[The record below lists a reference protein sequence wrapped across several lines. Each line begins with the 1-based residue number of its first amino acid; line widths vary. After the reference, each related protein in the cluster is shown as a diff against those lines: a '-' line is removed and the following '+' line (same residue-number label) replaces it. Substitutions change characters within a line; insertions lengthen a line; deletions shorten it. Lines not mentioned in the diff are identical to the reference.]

1 MLYTIQEQANTLRK
15 TDIEL
20 RIEEE
25 AMKKNAPKE
34 AMLKAIL

>member
-1 MLYTIQEQANTLRK
+1 MLYTIQEQADTLHE

-25 AMKKNAPKE
+25 AMKNNAPKE